1 MLEAEPEAVFDGE
14 PEVPE
19 TLDFFAVG
27 TTGFTLEEL
36 TDADELE
43 RVDLAAGA
51 ILHARSGKTRAQIMR
66 VCCEA
71 DALAKKNR
79 EGRAADTCE
88 AGRAVVSL
96 LRVEV
101 AKNVV

>member
-1 MLEAEPEAVFDGE
+1 MDFILEAEPEAVFDGE

-36 TDADELE
+36 ADADELE
-43 RVDLAAGA
+43 RVDLAVGA

-71 DALAKKNR
+71 DALAKTKKNR
-79 EGRAADTCE
+79 KEELLIPARRA
-88 AGRAVVSL
+88 GL
-96 LRVEV
+96 
-101 AKNVV
+101 